1 MSFRKAWGGQ
11 RVYLGNVA
19 TDFQSLRGSS
29 PWVQKTVLPGGG
41 CKKGP
46 QMGRLKA
53 KGIYGVRTRGQKLE
67 VKLPA
72 GVGPASLGVWG
83 PRRPACPV
91 ATRLRSLPSPQ
102 PPPPSGKGPPPEIQ
116 AGLYLSQ
123 VRRDPV
129 CKSGHITKC
138 GWRLSLSGEGRGRK
152 CRLQEE
158 FRRERLLTD
167 RFPEVGGESGQP
179 QAGRCGW
186 VTRGQDC
193 SP

>member
-83 PRRPACPV
+83 PKRPACPV
-91 ATRLRSLPSPQ
+91 ATLLRSLPSPQ
-102 PPPPSGKGPPPEIQ
+102 PPPLLGRAPTLKSRQVFTLVRCAETLCVNQATLPS
-116 AGLYLSQ
+116 AGGGFLC
-123 VRRDPV
+123 R
-129 CKSGHITKC
+129 
-138 GWRLSLSGEGRGRK
+138 GRGKAGNADSR
-152 CRLQEE
+152 RNSEE
-158 FRRERLLTD
+158 N
-167 RFPEVGGESGQP
+167 V
-179 QAGRCGW
+179 C
-186 VTRGQDC
+186 
-193 SP
+193 

>member
-1 MSFRKAWGGQ
+1 MWPQTSKVLEGAAHGSRRRFFPEAGVKKVRKWGGLK
-11 RVYLGNVA
+11 RREFTVSELEA
-19 TDFQSLRGSS
+19 RSWKSS
-29 PWVQKTVLPGGG
+29 CRRAWVPRPSVSGAPGVLPALWPHGFGL
-41 CKKGP
+41 C
-46 QMGRLKA
+46 
-53 KGIYGVRTRGQKLE
+53 
-67 VKLPA
+67 LPH
-72 GVGPASLGVWG
+72 S
-83 PRRPACPV
+83 
-91 ATRLRSLPSPQ
+91 
-102 PPPPSGKGPPPEIQ
+102 PPPSGKGPHPEIQ

-129 CKSGHITKC
+129 CESGHITKC